1 MSVNPVSLSNT
12 NLSKRCEVPNF
23 TANTNEK
30 PVIQPSAAKVD
41 SADKFISKIEK
52 MPPAAVGLS
61 SAVLWFGVGMGLDK
75 LIGMVFKSMKSSLKT
90 SLIMN
95 GIFGAVMGGMSYWR
109 AKKEG

>member
-23 TANTNEK
+23 TANENEK
-30 PVIQPSAAKVD
+30 SVTQPSAAKVD

-75 LIGMVFKSMKSSLKT
+75 LIGMVFKSMKSTLKT

-95 GIFGAVMGGMSYWR
+95 GIFGAVMGGMAYWR

>member
-1 MSVNPVSLSNT
+1 
-12 NLSKRCEVPNF
+12 
-23 TANTNEK
+23 
-30 PVIQPSAAKVD
+30 
-41 SADKFISKIEK
+41 
-52 MPPAAVGLS
+52 
-61 SAVLWFGVGMGLDK
+61 MGLDK

>member
-1 MSVNPVSLSNT
+1 
-12 NLSKRCEVPNF
+12 
-23 TANTNEK
+23 
-30 PVIQPSAAKVD
+30 
-41 SADKFISKIEK
+41 